1 MKIKKDVTEKKPV
14 SEKSALRKEIKQKYI
29 KRAAKISLT
38 PEQFKMYV
46 TNIYSFDESKTK
58 QFNQWRASISNNKI
72 KYDVLFPEIQRLRR
86 IENKTEGNK
95 TKIANL
101 IKEALVRQIN
111 LTFEKNGDDTRVT
124 LKNVEEHI
132 YNLAKES
139 YDNDMPAQY
148 LEIAIADRIK
158 DVEKYLEENHKEL
171 FNWCKEVRGLGT
183 KLAAKLIAGIGDIR
197 RFPNPSSLCSY
208 CGVGDAAKS
217 ERVKGQKLKH
227 SPKMRAT
234 LFNLG
239 ESFIKANSQYRI
251 KYDKRKEIT
260 LSTHPEWH
268 NLVPCPIKNVGDKAP
283 KTDENGVVTW
293 SNQHPKHAHIDAT
306 RVMVKR
312 FLHELFVAWYQS
324 LGLEPP
330 SKPFGVEIQGHHEDP
345 PIVPF
350 KGTRHIIEFSNVSV
364 GNAEGY
370 HDDEN
375 LISDFENLEEYKDKF
390 VIFMGDA
397 I

>member
-1 MKIKKDVTEKKPV
+1 MKIKKSVTEKKPV
-14 SEKSALRKEIKQKYI
+14 SEKTKLRKEIKNQYI
-29 KRAAKISLT
+29 GRAAKTSLM
-38 PEQFKMYV
+38 PEEFKMYV
-46 TNIYSFDESKTK
+46 TQIYSFDEMKAK
-58 QFNQWRASISNNKI
+58 IFNQWRACKSNNII
-72 KYDVLFPEIQRLRR
+72 KYDVLYPEIQKLRR
-86 IENKTEGNK
+86 IENSGEGV
-95 TKIANL
+95 KIKVANL

-124 LKNVEEHI
+124 LKNVEEHV

-139 YDNDMPAQY
+139 YDNDMPSQY
-148 LEIAIADRIK
+148 LEVAIADRIK
-158 DVEKYLEENHKEL
+158 DVEKYLEENHKQL

-183 KLAAKLIAGIGDIR
+183 KLSAKLIAGIDDIR

-217 ERVKGQKLKH
+217 KRVDGQKLKH

-251 KYDKRKEIT
+251 SYDKRKEKTIT
-260 LSTHPEWH
+260 THPEWH
-268 NLVPCPIKNVGDKAP
+268 NLVPCPIKNVGEKAP
-283 KTDENGVVTW
+283 KTDENGIVTW

-306 RVMVKR
+306 RAMVKR

-324 LGLEPP
+324 LGLESP
-330 SKPFGVEIQGHHEDP
+330 SLPFGVEIQGHHEDP

-350 KGTRHIIEFSNVSV
+350 KGTRHIIEFSDVHV
-364 GNAEGY
+364 GKPEDFHG
-370 HDDEN
+370 DEN
-375 LISDFENLEEYKDKF
+375 LIPDFENIEDYKDNV
-390 VIFMGDA
+390 VIL
-397 I
+397 